1 MQYKRDILEVMLMY
15 SNTRIKK
22 LIGSIEELI
31 KVDSA
36 VDIDLMVLKDDLIKA
51 EIKTD
56 LVIKE
61 LTDKITILIAK
72 VDKLEKVPK

>member
-1 MQYKRDILEVMLMY
+1 MY

-36 VDIDLMVLKDDLIKA
+36 VDSDLMVLKDDL
-51 EIKTD
+51 IKTD

-61 LTDKITILIAK
+61 LTDKVTILVAK

>member
-1 MQYKRDILEVMLMY
+1 MY

-22 LIGSIEELI
+22 MIDSVEELI

-36 VDIDLMVLKDDLIKA
+36 VDSDLMVLKDDLIK
-51 EIKTD
+51 TD
-56 LVIKE
+56 LVIKG
-61 LTDKITILIAK
+61 LTDKVTILVAK

>member
-1 MQYKRDILEVMLMY
+1 MY

-36 VDIDLMVLKDDLIKA
+36 VDSDLMVLKDDLIKA

-61 LTDKITILIAK
+61 LTDKVTILVAK